1 MPVDKFGHTDTGV
14 SQWVIVGGVT
24 LSQVNDLIT
33 KSLKKCH
40 VGYIPLLE
48 ADQSVTGF
56 VASSSSYS
64 TSSIAY
70 YAFTNLI
77 HGGNAAWIS
86 SDDVTI
92 WLQIKCPE
100 PVKIWRIALDAH
112 IINWNLSASNDG
124 LVFTPLYKLTSSTG
138 SGVILTVPTVFN
150 ISTAD
155 AYQYYRITIPES
167 GGGLLRGI
175 QVMQLYVGLYD
186 D

>member
-14 SQWVIVGGVT
+14 SQRVIVGGVT

-48 ADQSVTGF
+48 ADESVTGF
-56 VASSSSYS
+56 VASSSSCS
-64 TSSIAY
+64 TSSQAY

-77 HGGNAAWIS
+77 HDGHAAWIS
-86 SDDVTI
+86 RDDVTV

-100 PVKIWRIALDAH
+100 PVKIWRIALDAL
-112 IINWNLSASNDG
+112 ITGPNWNLSASNDG
-124 LVFTPLYKLTSSTG
+124 LVFTPLYTSSTG
-138 SGVILTVPTVFN
+138 LLIISTVPIFFN
-150 ISTAD
+150 ISITD

-167 GGGLLRGI
+167 GDGI
-175 QVMQLYVGLYD
+175 SRAINVMQLYVYD
-186 D
+186 T